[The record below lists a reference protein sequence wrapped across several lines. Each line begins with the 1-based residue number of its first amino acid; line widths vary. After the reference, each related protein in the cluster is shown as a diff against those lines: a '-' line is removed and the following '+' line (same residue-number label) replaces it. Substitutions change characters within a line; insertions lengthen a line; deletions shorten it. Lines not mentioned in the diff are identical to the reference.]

1 MSRGQAAGSFD
12 PTETIV
18 PDLAHLLHH
27 LAERRG
33 SDLIVKVGSAPHLR
47 VDGHLQPTDLAPM
60 SPLEIEA
67 ILTELLPMPKA
78 EELLERGEVD
88 VAHGVTGV
96 GRFRINVFR
105 QRGSLSLAI
114 RRVVPGAPAIAD
126 LNLPAAVEKLAG
138 EESGLVIVAGPAA
151 SGKTTTVA
159 ALLDHVNDTRA
170 RHIVTLED
178 PIEVLLSDKQSL
190 VSQREL
196 GSDFT
201 SVADA
206 LRRVGRQNA
215 DVIYV
220 SDITES
226 ASAEGVVSEA
236 LSGRL
241 VIVSMPALSAA
252 ETVSRLVD
260 FYPPHLQRQGRHAIA
275 QVLRGVVTQ
284 RLLDRAD
291 GRGRVPAVEILIGTQ
306 KMSEA
311 IAAGADE
318 ATVEALMREGEY
330 SGMQTFDQALLGLYQ
345 DMVIGVRDAVSAAS
359 RPEDLRIAM
368 QHAGM
373 AAAY

>member
-1 MSRGQAAGSFD
+1 M
-12 PTETIV
+12 

-33 SDLIVKVGSAPHLR
+33 SDLIVKVGSAPHVR
-47 VDGHLQPTDLAPM
+47 VDGHLLATEMPTMGPA
-60 SPLEIEA
+60 EIEQVLA
-67 ILTELLPMPKA
+67 ELLPMQKA
-78 EELLERGEVD
+78 EELMERGEVD
-88 VAHGVTGV
+88 VAHGVAGV

-126 LNLPAAVEKLAG
+126 LNLPAAVEKLAM
-138 EESGLVIVAGPAA
+138 EDSGLIVVAGPAA

-159 ALLDHVNDTRA
+159 AILDHVNATRA
-170 RHIVTLED
+170 KHIVTIED

-190 VSQREL
+190 VSQREV
-196 GSDFT
+196 GSDAT

-215 DVIYV
+215 DVIFV
-220 SDITES
+220 SDLPDAAT
-226 ASAEGVVSEA
+226 AERVVSES

-241 VIVSMPALSAA
+241 VVVSMPALTAS
-252 ETVSRLVD
+252 ETIARLVD
-260 FYPPHLQRQGRHAIA
+260 FYPPHLQRQARYSIA
-275 QVLRGVVTQ
+275 QVLRGVIAQ
-284 RLLDRAD
+284 RLLDRVD
-291 GRGRVPAVEILIGTQ
+291 GRGRVPAVEMLIGTQ
-306 KMSEA
+306 KMAEA

-318 ATVEALMREGEY
+318 ITIETLMREGEY
-330 SGMQTFDQALLGLYQ
+330 HGMQTFDQALLGLYQ
-345 DMVIGVRDAVSAAS
+345 DSVISVRDAVAAAS

>member
-1 MSRGQAAGSFD
+1 MTDLAQL
-12 PTETIV
+12 
-18 PDLAHLLHH
+18 LAHL
-27 LAERRG
+27 ADRRG
-33 SDLIVKVGSAPHLR
+33 SDLIVKVGSAPHVR
-47 VDGHLQPTDLAPM
+47 VDGHLQATELDPM
-60 SPLEIEA
+60 ASADIEA
-67 ILTELLPMPKA
+67 LVGELLSVQKA
-78 EELLERGEVD
+78 EELIERGEAD
-88 VAHGVTGV
+88 VAHGVAGV

-105 QRGSLSLAI
+105 QRGSLSLAV

-126 LNLPAAVEKLAG
+126 LNLPAAVEKLAS
-138 EESGLVIVAGPAA
+138 EDAGLVVIAGPAA

-159 ALLDHVNDTRA
+159 AFLDHVNATRS

-190 VSQREL
+190 VSQREI
-196 GSDFT
+196 GSDFH
-201 SVADA
+201 SMSEA

-215 DVIYV
+215 DVIFV
-220 SDITES
+220 SDIDDAATV
-226 ASAEGVVSEA
+226 EGVVSEA

-241 VIVSMPALSAA
+241 VVVSMPALSAA
-252 ETVSRLVD
+252 ETVTRLVD
-260 FYPPHLQRQGRHAIA
+260 FYPPHLQRQARYSIS
-275 QVLRGVVTQ
+275 QVLGGVVNQ

-291 GRGRVPAVEILIGTQ
+291 GRGRVPAVEVLVGTQ
-306 KMSEA
+306 KVCEA

-318 ATVEALMREGEY
+318 ATIEALMREGEY

-345 DMVIGVRDAVSAAS
+345 DTVIGVREAVSAAT

>member
-1 MSRGQAAGSFD
+1 M
-12 PTETIV
+12 
-18 PDLAHLLHH
+18 PDLAQLLHH
-27 LAERRG
+27 LADRRG
-33 SDLIVKVGSAPHLR
+33 SDLIVKVGSPPHLR
-47 VDGHLQPTDLAPM
+47 VDGHLEPTTLDPM
-60 SPLEIEA
+60 GPIEIEA
-67 ILTELLPMPKA
+67 MLTELLPVQKA

-88 VAHGVTGV
+88 VAHGVAGV

-105 QRGSLSLAI
+105 QRGSLSLAV

-126 LNLPAAVEKLAG
+126 LNLPAIVEKLAT
-138 EESGLVIVAGPAA
+138 EDSGLIVIAGPAA

-159 ALLDHVNDTRA
+159 ALLDHVNATRA

-190 VSQREL
+190 VSQREI
-196 GSDFT
+196 GSDAK

-215 DVIYV
+215 DVIFV
-220 SDITES
+220 SDISDPAT
-226 ASAEGVVSEA
+226 AEGVVSEA

-252 ETVSRLVD
+252 ETVTRLVD
-260 FYPPHLQRQGRHAIA
+260 FYPPHLQRQARYSIA
-275 QVLRGVVTQ
+275 QVLRGVVAQ
-284 RLLDRAD
+284 RLLDRVD
-291 GRGRVPAVEILIGTQ
+291 GRGRVPAVEVLTGTQ

-318 ATVEALMREGEY
+318 TTIEALMREGEY
-330 SGMQTFDQALLGLYQ
+330 HGMQTFDQALLKLYQ
-345 DMVIGVRDAVSAAS
+345 DMVISVRDAVAAAA

-368 QHAGM
+368 QHSGM